1 MPGVL
6 WRQEEDTKLMDAYG
20 GKLKLTEMWV
30 ARHGG
35 TEQGEMCCVF
45 GRVGEGEICD
55 VFLQV
60 VIMCGLDQKKSQ
72 EQWEGAKDENIPSSS
87 IVNGCLAQFPQE
99 KHGKTQPV
107 VPQ

>member
-60 VIMCGLDQKKSQ
+60 VIMCGLDQKKVKSN
-72 EQWEGAKDENIPSSS
+72 GKARRTRTYHHHPS
-87 IVNGCLAQFPQE
+87 
-99 KHGKTQPV
+99 
-107 VPQ
+107 